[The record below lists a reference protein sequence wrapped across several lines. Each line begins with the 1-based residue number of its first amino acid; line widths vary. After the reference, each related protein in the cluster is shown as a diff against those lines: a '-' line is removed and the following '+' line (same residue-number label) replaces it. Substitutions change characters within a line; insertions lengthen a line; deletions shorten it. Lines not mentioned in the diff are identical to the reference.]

1 MPTVRISLQEVSAMN
16 PYIKLEIS
24 QMMLVAKN
32 FCVSCRSAA
41 LKDDGTVDEKEKKVL
56 DKISKATEKYIKT
69 LEKLR

>member
-1 MPTVRISLQEVSAMN
+1 MN

-32 FCVSCRSAA
+32 FSVSCRSAA

-69 LEKLR
+69 LEKLC

>member
-1 MPTVRISLQEVSAMN
+1 MN

-32 FCVSCRSAA
+32 FSVSCRSAA